1 MLLALG
7 TMSAGAAQDRLAV
20 RSVPQSDEA
29 RSRQSWNEGWRQLRV
44 ESRGTVE
51 LTDDER
57 DVMSVSPD
65 GYFEISSRGWWSLF
79 GQRYIV
85 RGNADGTT
93 TRRFTV
99 GSAERPLDAE
109 TRAWIGDTIQH
120 LARSGFDAESR
131 VARILAREGPSGVLD
146 TIRLS
151 SSDFVKA
158 KYFILL
164 FSQARLDSGTA
175 ERAIR
180 DSSREIRSDY
190 ELARVLMAA
199 AEAVTIDEALE
210 PAFVDAAN
218 VIRSDYQHARVLL
231 GLMAKQQTAVAMN
244 VVLASS
250 SHIGSD
256 YEKARVLGQ
265 VARQKDLAD
274 AAAVGIARATD
285 SIGSDFE
292 KARVLMQIVDAH
304 PTGKTTQQAILEAAG
319 HIGSDHERGRVLSAM
334 LRGGALAGP

>member
-1 MLLALG
+1 MSFGETETFVSLRGFISPGSGAMKKLTSVILLALAAFS
-7 TMSAGAAQDRLAV
+7 TAAAQDRPALRTARQSEEAHY
-20 RSVPQSDEA
+20 RS
-29 RSRQSWNEGWRQLRV
+29 SWNEGWRQLRV
-44 ESRGTVE
+44 ESRGRVE

-57 DVMSVSPD
+57 DVKSVSPD

-99 GSAERPLDAE
+99 GSAERSLDAE
-109 TRAWIGDTIQH
+109 TRAWIGDTIQR

-146 TIRLS
+146 TIPLS

-164 FSQARLDSGTA
+164 FSQAQLDPRMA

-180 DSSREIRSDY
+180 DSGREIGSDY
-190 ELARVLMAA
+190 ELARVLLAV
-199 AEAVTIDEALE
+199 AETVTIDEALE

-218 VIRSDYQHARVLL
+218 A
-231 GLMAKQQTAVAMN
+231 
-244 VVLASS
+244 
-250 SHIGSD
+250 
-256 YEKARVLGQ
+256 
-265 VARQKDLAD
+265 
-274 AAAVGIARATD
+274 
-285 SIGSDFE
+285 
-292 KARVLMQIVDAH
+292 
-304 PTGKTTQQAILEAAG
+304 
-319 HIGSDHERGRVLSAM
+319 
-334 LRGGALAGP
+334 